1 MVRIVAAVQLFLRN
15 AAVGM
20 MVLRQCALHHA
31 RLIRPPL
38 RASPAVLHLHRLVP
52 PLRVVVVA
60 VAAVV
65 EPRPLPATVGA
76 VAAEVPVVA
85 VVAVA
90 AAEVPVVAE
99 AADRVVVATK
109 PTFRFLA

>member
-20 MVLRQCALHHA
+20 MVLRHHA